1 MKITIKEGNDPSNIQ
16 QGDFLLIKNSS
27 SESKYSIRQIVR
39 VKGDYYAIDPEF
51 GDNGMHEDSPQKLF
65 DTYKRHWSEVI
76 HVPLDR
82 VELVIN

>member
-1 MKITIKEGNDPSNIQ
+1 MKITINNSSDLSKVQ
-16 QGDFLLIKNSS
+16 QGDFILIKNSG
-27 SESKYSIRQIVR
+27 ETNYSIRQIVR
-39 VKGDYYAIDPEF
+39 VKGDYYAIDPKF

-65 DTYKRHWSEVI
+65 EAYKRHWGEVI